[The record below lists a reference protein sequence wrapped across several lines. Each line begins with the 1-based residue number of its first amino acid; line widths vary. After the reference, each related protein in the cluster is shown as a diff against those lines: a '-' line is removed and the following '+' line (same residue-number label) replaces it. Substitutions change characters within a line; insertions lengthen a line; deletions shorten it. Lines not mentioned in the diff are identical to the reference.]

1 MMMYKVTSHVIHY
14 RLSFVQ
20 NQFAKIRSFTKGK
33 FSACSLSQ
41 AFPTQLL
48 YVPENVHITA
58 VKIIA
63 AIIHLQGGF
72 CVPRCRVSSW
82 SL

>member
-1 MMMYKVTSHVIHY
+1 MYKVKGHVIHY

-20 NQFAKIRSFTKGK
+20 TQFAKIRSFTKSK
-33 FSACSLSQ
+33 FSTCSLSQ
-41 AFPTQLL
+41 AFPTQLIYL
-48 YVPENVHITA
+48 PEIVHITA

-63 AIIHLQGGF
+63 AIIHLQVDF